1 MQPVHVIVPRRVPFA
16 KRHEIAHLLEGD
28 PRPWH
33 CLVSSRLGRSTIAR
47 RSEIAT
53 AYRWTQAAVASGY
66 VPIAIPETATFP
78 WVVRACE
85 LIGTRPLIVSFDDH
99 PIKPI
104 TTDASLTN
112 ANKTEDGPKQ
122 TGPREAPPPSAILI
136 PKADPAWSRD
146 QLPFLLADR
155 IDVISVRP
163 GGTILPLLE
172 ARLREDLLA
181 LSPDDAGE
189 DLSRRADAG
198 CQPSIRILVK
208 VPGWGQTVSAAEQR
222 MFVDLIS
229 LGAIGHCWREPSG
242 RADTQGGGPPG
253 SVSSET
259 LRQRAAMSLLRK
271 PNRWLIHSTR
281 ARSGPWPGE
290 SESQFRDWLLL
301 SNPTPSDPSP
311 LETLHRIVRQRH
323 LIGGGPTIR
332 GGRSVVSFS
341 ALPLL
346 DFVAH
351 RTFRPHVGRWDAEPY
366 GIAIRKDVARKLGA
380 RSVIYVDRDFEPEIP
395 PASRWRIQ
403 PRGKTFDW
411 TAEREWRV
419 RGDIDLRH
427 LASDEAIVFV
437 DRDAEVSRLA
447 DSPWPV
453 ISIESLR
460 QLAPLATATATA
472 TSPPQQNKPQQNPP
486 AQNLATPAE
495 AAPPALPSRP

>member
-1 MQPVHVIVPRRVPFA
+1 MQPVHVFVPRRVPFA
-16 KRHEIAHLLEGD
+16 RRHGIARLLEGD
-28 PRPWH
+28 PPPWH

-53 AYRWTQAAVASGY
+53 AYRWTQAAVASGF

-99 PIKPI
+99 PFNPI
-104 TTDASLTN
+104 TTETSPTDSN
-112 ANKTEDGPKQ
+112 PTEAGPKQ
-122 TGPREAPPPSAILI
+122 AAPREDAPPSAILI
-136 PKADPAWSRD
+136 PKADPTWSRD
-146 QLPFLLADR
+146 HLPFLLADR

-181 LSPDDAGE
+181 LSRDDAGE
-189 DLSRRADAG
+189 DLSRRTDAA
-198 CQPSIRILVK
+198 CHSPIRILVK
-208 VPGWGQTVSAAEQR
+208 VPGWGQTVSPAEQR

-242 RADTQGGGPPG
+242 RVDSQGGGPPG
-253 SVSSET
+253 SAASET

-311 LETLHRIVRQRH
+311 LETLHRIVGQRH

-332 GGRSVVSFS
+332 GGRSIVSFS
-341 ALPLL
+341 ALPLI

-366 GIAIRKDVARKLGA
+366 GIAIRKDAARKLGA
-380 RSVIYVDRDFEPEIP
+380 RSVIYVDRDFESEIP

-411 TAEREWRV
+411 TVEREWRV
-419 RGDIDLRH
+419 RGDIDLRR

-437 DRDAEVSRLA
+437 DRETEVSRLA

-460 QLAPLATATATA
+460 QLAPHANAAATA
-472 TSPPQQNKPQQNPP
+472 SPPEQNPP
-486 AQNLATPAE
+486 AENPEAPAE

>member
-1 MQPVHVIVPRRVPFA
+1 MQPVHVFVPRRVPFA
-16 KRHEIAHLLEGD
+16 KRHEIAQILEGD

-53 AYRWTQAAVASGY
+53 AYRWTQAAVASGC

-85 LIGTRPLIVSFDDH
+85 LIGTRPLVVSLDDH
-99 PIKPI
+99 PTNRI
-104 TTDASLTN
+104 TTDTSPTDTN
-112 ANKTEDGPKQ
+112 ATDATDANQTEAGPKQ
-122 TGPREAPPPSAILI
+122 AAPREDASPSAIII

-146 QLPFLLADR
+146 HLPFLLADR

-181 LSPDDAGE
+181 LSRHDAGE
-189 DLSRRADAG
+189 DLSRRTDAT
-198 CQPSIRILVK
+198 CHSPIRILIK
-208 VPGWGQTVSAAEQR
+208 VPGWGQTVSPAEQR

-229 LGAIGHCWREPSG
+229 LGAIGHCWREPLG
-242 RADTQGGGPPG
+242 RADTQGGGPLG
-253 SVSSET
+253 SVASET

-311 LETLHRIVRQRH
+311 LETLHRIVGQRH

-341 ALPLL
+341 ALPLI

-366 GIAIRKDVARKLGA
+366 GIAIRKDAARKLGA

-411 TAEREWRV
+411 TVEREWRI

-437 DRDAEVSRLA
+437 DREAEVSRLA

-460 QLAPLATATATA
+460 QLAPLANAAATG
-472 TSPPQQNKPQQNPP
+472 SPPEQNP
-486 AQNLATPAE
+486 ATPAD

>member
-1 MQPVHVIVPRRVPFA
+1 MQPVHVFVPRRVPLA
-16 KRHEIAHLLEGD
+16 KRHGIAELLEGD

-47 RSEIAT
+47 RTEIAT
-53 AYRWTQAAVASGY
+53 AYRWTQAAVAYGC

-85 LIGTRPLIVSFDDH
+85 LIGTRPLIVSLDDQ
-99 PIKPI
+99 PIDPI
-104 TTDASLTN
+104 TAE
-112 ANKTEDGPKQ
+112 AGPKQ
-122 TGPREAPPPSAILI
+122 AGPSEDAPPSAILI
-136 PKADPAWSRD
+136 PKADPTWSRD

-181 LSPDDAGE
+181 LSSDDAAD
-189 DLSRRADAG
+189 DLSQPADAA
-198 CQPSIRILVK
+198 CRSQVRILVK
-208 VPGWGQTVSAAEQR
+208 VPGWGQTVSPTQQR
-222 MFVDLIS
+222 MLVDLIS

-242 RADTQGGGPPG
+242 RVNTQVNSPPG
-253 SVSSET
+253 SVASET
-259 LRQRAAMSLLRK
+259 RRQRAAMSLLRK
-271 PNRWLIHSTR
+271 PHRWLIHSTR

-301 SNPTPSDPSP
+301 SNPAPSDPSP
-311 LETLHRIVRQRH
+311 LETLDRIVGQRH

-366 GIAIRKDVARKLGA
+366 GIAIRKDAARKLGA

-411 TAEREWRV
+411 TAEREWRL

-437 DRDAEVSRLA
+437 DREAEVSRLA

-453 ISIESLR
+453 VAIESLR
-460 QLAPLATATATA
+460 QLANLATAATI
-472 TSPPQQNKPQQNPP
+472 TSPPQQNAAQNAAAP
-486 AQNLATPAE
+486 AQ
-495 AAPPALPSRP
+495 AAPPALPSRPRSSKMD